1 MFERGLLQGCQECG
15 LTRGLGYPLDLRGAA
30 MRTRLTAR
38 VVREIVCPSHLAKVD
53 VFDEVQRGFLLE
65 IRKSGGK
72 TFYQRYTNGR
82 GQTRQIK
89 IGAAGILNVSVARRR
104 GREIVAQALLG
115 TDPHEE
121 RVKLRSIPTL
131 HQVVRERYLPH
142 VKGYKRSWRTD
153 ETVLRLHILPTMGN
167 RFLDE
172 VTREDIEKLLSRL
185 AGRGYST
192 GMTNRVTIVLRHL
205 FNLCRQWRVAGVAE
219 NPTVGI
225 RIAPDVCRERFL
237 TKEEARFLVL
247 SIEQDENKPAAQA
260 IMLLLLTG
268 ARRNEVTFARWEHLD
283 WERRRLLVPLSKSG
297 KPRRIP
303 LNGSALDLLRSIQP
317 VTGNPYIFPSEV
329 TGRPS
334 ASLHFP
340 WDRIRRRAEL
350 PDVRLHDLRHS
361 FASFLVNEGTSLYTV
376 QKMLGHSTS
385 RYTERYSHLT
395 DETLS
400 KAAEVL
406 DLVVTRR
413 V

>member
-1 MFERGLLQGCQECG
+1 MWRK
-15 LTRGLGYPLDLRGAA
+15 
-30 MRTRLTAR
+30 
-38 VVREIVCPSHLAKVD
+38 HLWVPTP
-53 VFDEVQRGFLLE
+53 R
-65 IRKSGGK
+65 
-72 TFYQRYTNGR
+72 
-82 GQTRQIK
+82 
-89 IGAAGILNVSVARRR
+89 
-104 GREIVAQALLG
+104 
-115 TDPHEE
+115 EE
-121 RVKLRSIPTL
+121 RVRLRSIPTL
-131 HQVVRERYLPH
+131 HHVVRERYLPH
-142 VKGYKRSWRTD
+142 VKSYKRSWRTD
-153 ETVLRLHILPTMGN
+153 ETVLRLHILPAMGN

-172 VTREDIEKLLSRL
+172 VTRADIEKLLGSL
-185 AGRGYST
+185 TGRGYST
-192 GMTNRVTIVLRHL
+192 GLTNRVTIVLRHL

-219 NPTVGI
+219 NPTTGI

-237 TKEEARFLVL
+237 TKEELGSLVL
-247 SIEQDENKPAAQA
+247 SIAQDENKPAAQA

-283 WERRRLLVPLSKSG
+283 WERGTLLVPLSKSG

-303 LNGSALDLLRSIQP
+303 LNGSALDILRSVQP
-317 VTGNPYIFPSEV
+317 VTGNPYIFPSAV

-340 WDRIRRRAEL
+340 WDRIRRRAGL
-350 PDVRLHDLRHS
+350 ADVRLHDLRHS

-376 QKMLGHSTS
+376 QKMLGHSAS